1 MLTQTDQNAC
11 SRNLNNEIQKKQ
23 VIWQPEKILDV
34 YSVFLWTSYGV
45 FILKK
50 FPRWLSGKEI
60 TCQCRRHTG
69 GMSWIPGMGRSPGG
83 GSGNLLQSSLLE
95 NPVDTQDGQ
104 ATVHGVAK
112 SQTWLSNW
120 ACTHTHTHKHTHIHT
135 HTYFI
140 LKLGTQSKINRSLF
154 LRIPDLC

>member
-34 YSVFLWTSYGV
+34 YSVFMWTSYGV
-45 FILKK
+45 FIVKK

-60 TCQCRRHTG
+60 TCQSRRHAG
-69 GMSWIPGMGRSPGG
+69 GMSWIPGMGRSPEEEVATY
-83 GSGNLLQSSLLE
+83 SNLLSWRIQWTHEMGRLQSTGLQRVGHDL
-95 NPVDTQDGQ
+95 
-104 ATVHGVAK
+104 ATEHAH
-112 SQTWLSNW
+112 THTN
-120 ACTHTHTHKHTHIHT
+120 THTHTHTYTH
-135 HTYFI
+135 FI